1 MGIFVDKDRTIYIAD
16 TNNARIVKW
25 TEGALFGQ
33 IVAGKFGTGSGTAQ
47 LYNPMDIVVDKT
59 GTIYITDTNNNRIQ
73 KWNQSAQSGETII
86 NIQRPIGIALDD
98 EESLYI
104 SAFYQ
109 SQALIKVP
117 KNEKNG
123 YVIASNMPDL
133 YYLFINQ
140 NRSIYAADMSN
151 GRIVKLDEGNTQI
164 SVVIGGSQSF
174 GVARLSLP
182 YSVLVDQAGAVYV
195 AEYGNNR
202 VTRWLPGAKSGIVI
216 VGGINQGYQSDQLA
230 LPTDIAFDIDGNLYV
245 VDSGN
250 QRVQK
255 FIIDKS
261 SCQ

>member
-1 MGIFVDKDRTIYIAD
+1 MGIFIDEDRTLYIAD

-25 TEGALFGQ
+25 TEGASFGQ
-33 IVAGKFGTGSGTAQ
+33 MVAGTLGAGSGTAQ
-47 LYNPMDIVVDKT
+47 LYGPTDVVVDST
-59 GTIYITDTNNNRIQ
+59 GTIYITDTNNNRVQ
-73 KWNQSAQSGETII
+73 KWNRSSQWGESII

-98 EESLYI
+98 EGSLYI

-109 SQALIKVP
+109 SQALIKFL
-117 KNEKNG
+117 KDEKNG

-133 YYLFINQ
+133 YHILVNQ

-151 GRIVKLDEGNTQI
+151 GRIVKLDEGETQI

-216 VGGINQGYQSDQLA
+216 AGGINQGYQSDQLA

-245 VDSGN
+245 ADSGN